1 MPDRSLW
8 PIKVKHNKMSAI
20 KEAFCMP
27 HLSLTF
33 VLWHDTMSPG
43 LSSLSLF
50 PILDKLDSFI
60 QNLGMS
66 QSHYR
71 KIKNGGK
78 DKAADKQQP

>member
-1 MPDRSLW
+1 MPDRFLW

-33 VLWHDTMSPG
+33 VFMARYHVPG

-50 PILDKLDSFI
+50 PVLDKLDSFI
-60 QNLGMS
+60 QNLGMR

-78 DKAADKQQP
+78 DKAADQQQP